1 MNTKSQILTHHRKEV
16 QLFKR
21 EKKYKSNKREKKYK
35 SNNREDALSNKS
47 SIFMMVVNNI
57 VAVRCLLL

>member
-21 EKKYKSNKREKKYK
+21 EKKYKSN
-35 SNNREDALSNKS
+35 NREDALSNKS
-47 SIFMMVVNNI
+47 SIFIMVVNNI